1 MLNVQALVRNLAERR
16 EKYVAVSRPVRCRQA
31 VLSRAR
37 FRLEEKFAAGA
48 PGFRYDA
55 AALSGT
61 SDNSPTSKTRK
72 ERRQLGRSL
81 RDQVRRLSHAD
92 WNAKQRNFDLVDLLR
107 HANRGRISRL
117 LPLKYGAMA
126 ASPFGFFRGSVPLM
140 AADLS
145 VMPRTGLMA
154 QICGDA
160 HVQNLGAFEAPDG
173 RLIFDINDFDETM
186 VGPWEWDVKRM
197 SASLVLAGRE
207 AGNTEKQCK
216 AAVMAF
222 VESYREWMRRF
233 SQMAVIDLARFQI
246 YRVVSP
252 VRSVLRKAERATPQN
267 SLQKLTVLEN
277 GKHRFREVKPRQ
289 FHIPRAECN
298 AAIASLQPYA
308 KTLLPH
314 LQHFFSR
321 YDPEDVVFRVVGT
334 GSVGLRDY
342 VVLMFAGAVSDPIFI
357 QIKEEPKSAYA
368 PYLSA
373 SLVPAHQGER
383 VAAGGRAMQMQSD
396 IFLGWTSI
404 GDREY
409 IVRQLRDHKAGIED
423 DDLRGDGL
431 VQYAR
436 MAGELLSKG
445 HARSGDPCAISG
457 YLGNSDRCDRALAS
471 FGIAY
476 ANQTVKDWEAL
487 RRAIRL
493 GKLKAVAPAAPK
505 PPIARSTVR

>member
-1 MLNVQALVRNLAERR
+1 MSA
-16 EKYVAVSRPVRCRQA
+16 
-31 VLSRAR
+31 
-37 FRLEEKFAAGA
+37 
-48 PGFRYDA
+48 
-55 AALSGT
+55 
-61 SDNSPTSKTRK
+61 NSPPCKTRK

-81 RDQVRRLSHAD
+81 RNEVKRVSHAGWD
-92 WNAKQRNFDLVDLLR
+92 PKQRNFDVVDLLIK
-107 HANRGRISRL
+107 ANRERVARL

-126 ASPFGFFRGSVPLM
+126 LSPFGFFRGSVPLM
-140 AADLS
+140 AADLAAL
-145 VMPRTGLMA
+145 PRTGLLA

-207 AGNTEKQCK
+207 AGNTDKQCK
-216 AAVMAF
+216 AAVAAF
-222 VESYREWMRRF
+222 VASYRQCMRRF
-233 SQMAVIDLARFQI
+233 SEMAVIDLARFQI

-267 SLQKLTVLEN
+267 SLEKLTVFQN
-277 GKHRFREVKPRQ
+277 GKHRFREMKPRQ
-289 FHIPRAECN
+289 FHIPRAECD
-298 AAIASLQPYA
+298 AAIASLRAYA

-314 LQHFFSR
+314 VANFFSQ
-321 YDPEDVVFRVVGT
+321 YYPEDVVFRVVGT

-342 VVLMFAGAVSDPIFI
+342 VVLMFACTISDPIFI

-373 SLVPAHQGER
+373 SLVPTHQGER

-404 GDREY
+404 AGREY
-409 IVRQLRDHKAGIED
+409 IVRQLRDHKASIEA
-423 DDLRGDGL
+423 DDLKGNGL

-445 HARSGDPCAISG
+445 HARSGDSCAISG
-457 YLGNSDRCDRALAS
+457 YLGNSDRCDRAMAS

-493 GKLKAVAPAAPK
+493 GKVRAVKPAPEKTPAK
-505 PPIARSTVR
+505 TTGRTTK